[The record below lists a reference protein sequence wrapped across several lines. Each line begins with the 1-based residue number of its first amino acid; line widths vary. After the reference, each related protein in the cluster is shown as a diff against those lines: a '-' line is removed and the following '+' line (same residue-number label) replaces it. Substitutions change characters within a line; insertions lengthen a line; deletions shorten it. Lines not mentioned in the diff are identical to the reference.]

1 MSGGNCLAL
10 IIVAIAAVV
19 VVCLLCCSCHIW
31 HSLLI
36 QFIGQRGRHTAKD
49 RGRGRAE
56 VLNGRG
62 CVACK
67 HKSRWTIRRFI
78 NGYTQCGKQV
88 ELERESA
95 LKQKLVA
102 KTEAEIK
109 TVKR

>member
-1 MSGGNCLAL
+1 MAL
-10 IIVAIAAVV
+10 IIVAIAAVLVVVVNAAVV

-36 QFIGQRGRHTAKD
+36 QFIGQSGRHTAK
-49 RGRGRAE
+49 GRAE
-56 VLNGRG
+56 VLEGRG

-67 HKSRWTIRRFI
+67 HKSCWTIRRFI